1 MKTFLYICILIVCCF
16 TLNINN
22 SAQQVQRPVAI
33 SAYIYNFA
41 KNIQWQNEDAIK
53 EFNFLIIGQDENI
66 LSELTTLSKAKTLK
80 NKPIRVISSAILKDI
95 NNVQLIFVTK
105 GNEENLVKIFDQVE
119 GKNILLITD
128 SYNDKQ
134 LIMINFF
141 DSKEGTLLFEI
152 NKANVINQH
161 LSIMPDVIF
170 AGGTEVDVAL
180 LYREGQQSLRSL
192 QKQNE
197 NFESNLI
204 KLENGI
210 AAKTKE
216 LKANKDSLKSQTY
229 KIQEQQKTLDVQS
242 QLLKQREKELEVQ
255 IQKIQEQQK
264 VFYLQSQ
271 DIKIQKNELKEGN
284 ELLLNQKSEITHQ
297 KSEILSQSKNLT
309 KQGMVIH
316 RQRNLVYLLVIIIF
330 LVIVLVMTI
339 YNGYKSK
346 QKINKEL
353 ENRVTERTDDLNVL
367 NEQLHVEL
375 SEREQAEALLR
386 ISEEKYRFLFERNPA
401 ALLIYENNTL
411 KLLAVNE
418 AFQKQYGYTSEE
430 LLAMVLPDLYPLEE
444 RSPIIELAQNLNGHA
459 YVGEWHHI
467 KKDGSVISIIATSHD
482 LVYMGRQ
489 ARIAV
494 VTDITERKQAEEEIH
509 ASQRQLSLIYSNVFD
524 AIYYLGVE
532 PHDCFRF
539 LSVNQTFL
547 NLTGLQETQ
556 IANKL
561 VHDIIPEPSL
571 SMVVE
576 NYKRAIDG
584 KKTVHW
590 EEITVYPAGK
600 KIGLVTITPLFD
612 PYGLCTNLIGTV
624 HDITERKIAEEEIQ
638 KLNQTLEDRVAERT
652 AQLVAINKELESFSY
667 SISHDLRAPLRAIYG
682 FSQILS
688 SRHRPSLNDEGQQ
701 YMDYIVEASVRME
714 QLINDLL
721 NYSRLGRKSL
731 DMRPIP
737 LSEIIGDIHSDF
749 QQKLEEIG
757 AKFNVDKEL
766 PQILG
771 DESMLRQIF
780 TNLIENA
787 ITYRR
792 TDVTLE
798 INITC
803 GLDADGYVLK
813 IADNGIGIPKEYWEK
828 IFNIFQ
834 RLHSEDKYPGTGI
847 GLATV
852 RKAVSMLNGTI
863 WVESVV
869 GEGSIFLI
877 QFPEHKI

>member
-1 MKTFLYICILIVCCF
+1 MKTFYCICVTIVCCF
-16 TLNINN
+16 VLNIDIC
-22 SAQQVQRPVAI
+22 AQQVERPVAI

-41 KNIQWQNEDAIK
+41 KNIQWQNEETIK

-66 LSELTTLSKAKTLK
+66 LRELTTLSKTKTLK
-80 NKPIRVISSAILKDI
+80 NRPIKVSSSATLKDI
-95 NNVQLIFVTK
+95 NSVQLIFVTK
-105 GNEENLVKIFDQVE
+105 GNEENLVKIFDQIE

-128 SYNDKQ
+128 SYNEKQ

-152 NKANVINQH
+152 NKANIINQH
-161 LSIMPDVIF
+161 LNIMPDVIF
-170 AGGTEVDVAL
+170 VGGTEVDVAS

-197 NFESNLI
+197 NLESNLNR
-204 KLENGI
+204 LENSI
-210 AAKTKE
+210 AVKTKE
-216 LKANKDSLKSQTY
+216 LKDNKDSLNSQTL
-229 KIQEQQKTLDVQS
+229 KIKEQQQTFDVQS
-242 QLLKQREKELEVQ
+242 QLLKQREKELDTQ
-255 IQKIQEQQK
+255 IQAQQK
-264 VFYLQSQ
+264 IFDLQSKDLKTQ
-271 DIKIQKNELKEGN
+271 TNELKEGN
-284 ELLLNQKSEITHQ
+284 KLLTSQKNEITHQ
-297 KSEILSQSKNLT
+297 KSEILTQSEILKE
-309 KQGMVIH
+309 QGFTIH
-316 RQRNLVYLLVIIIF
+316 RQQNLVYLLVIIII
-330 LVIVLVMTI
+330 LVAILVMTI

-346 QKINKEL
+346 KKANKEL
-353 ENRVTERTDDLNVL
+353 ENRVAERTDDLNVL

-375 SEREQAEALLR
+375 TEREQAEALLR

-401 ALLIYENNTL
+401 ALLIYEYNTM

-418 AFQKQYGYTSEE
+418 AFQKQYGYSSEE
-430 LLAMVLPDLYPLEE
+430 ALTMSLPDLYPEE
-444 RSPIIELAQNLNGHA
+444 EKTPIIELAQNLHGHA

-467 KKDGSVISIIATSHD
+467 KKDGSAISIIATSHE
-482 LVYMGRQ
+482 LEYMERK

-494 VTDITERKQAEEEIH
+494 VTDITERRLAEEEIQ

-532 PHDCFRF
+532 ANDSFRF

-547 NLTGLQETQ
+547 NLTGLEDNQ
-556 IANKL
+556 ITNKL

-571 SMVVE
+571 SIVVE
-576 NYKRAIDG
+576 NYKKAIEE
-584 KKTVHW
+584 KRTIQW
-590 EEITVYPAGK
+590 EENTVYPAGK
-600 KIGLVTITPLFD
+600 KIGLVTVTPLFD
-612 PYGLCTNLIGTV
+612 QNGLCTNLIGTV
-624 HDITERKIAEEEIQ
+624 HDITDRKIAEEEIQ
-638 KLNQTLEDRVAERT
+638 KLNQTLESRVAERT
-652 AQLVAINKELESFSY
+652 AQLVSINKELESFSY

-688 SRHRPSLNDEGQQ
+688 SRHRPSLNDEGRQ